1 MNGLGFYAFV
11 MGATN
16 CVAFLHIHEGR
27 LKIETAAINAFPDG
41 QRPLQNPHL
50 WHISSL
56 YAARKLACLDDMSA
70 LSVLP
75 SLRTVLKSGVL
86 QRSRPEPI

>member
-41 QRPLQNPHL
+41 QRPY
-50 WHISSL
+50 I
-56 YAARKLACLDDMSA
+56 
-70 LSVLP
+70 
-75 SLRTVLKSGVL
+75 LRPMKGAFLTNVKPL
-86 QRSRPEPI
+86 

>member
-1 MNGLGFYAFV
+1 M
-11 MGATN
+11 
-16 CVAFLHIHEGR
+16 
-27 LKIETAAINAFPDG
+27 
-41 QRPLQNPHL
+41 QNPHL